1 MQQSSVTSGQ
11 LTSRAP
17 LLQIDSN
24 IQITPILATPSTSAI
39 STLQSSEDVRI
50 SESTSKEQVN
60 N

>member
-11 LTSRAP
+11 LTSRPP

-24 IQITPILATPSTSAI
+24 IQFTPILATPSTSAV
-39 STLQSSEDVRI
+39 STLQSSENERI